1 MKKIYL
7 VIIIFILALSMPF
20 SVRNVHALEKID
32 YTNNNIEKMDLSD
45 NILFPDEDDSD
56 EDVEVNCEYILGDPN
71 NPKSFAYL
79 IQKIFDYM
87 KIIGPIL
94 VIILSGYDFAK
105 NALNSDADKMKKA
118 TSKLVTRLLC
128 AIGLFFVPI
137 LTSFVI
143 NLINNT
149 SYEQSCGIK

>member
-1 MKKIYL
+1 MKKVYL

-20 SVRNVHALEKID
+20 LVTNVHAVEKID
-32 YTNNNIEKMDLSD
+32 YTNNSVKRLDYENMDND
-45 NILFPDEDDSD
+45 DE
-56 EDVEVNCEYILGDPN
+56 NCKYILGDPDDE
-71 NPKSFAYL
+71 KSVAYL
-79 IQKIFDYM
+79 LQKFFDYI

-105 NALNSDADKMKKA
+105 NALSPDADKMKKA

-128 AIGLFFVPI
+128 AVGLFFVPI
-137 LTSFVI
+137 LTSFII

-149 SYEQSCGIK
+149 SYEQTCGIK